1 MPLMHS
7 ANTPV
12 LIRRVVGLALCC
24 VCLGSAA
31 QAPYPRDASIAGI
44 PNVIAANAR
53 WELAWEGTNNADGLV
68 GLPDGSVLFAQEQ
81 PRLVGRLDAAN
92 RYSVYLSETHGV
104 GSLSID
110 REGRLLGVE
119 RTCTD
124 PGRRSAEPCVEPPA
138 VSVIAPARSVLADTF
153 EGATLGRLNDLV
165 VSTSGAV
172 YFTVGGAYYVG
183 ASGRVSSFGT
193 DLRAN
198 GIMLS
203 PDERTL
209 YVTNGNTIVAFT
221 IGEGG
226 KPADGR
232 EFATLEAGGTGDG
245 MAIDDEGRL
254 YVTSAPGVQV
264 FPTPRNAISV
274 AFAGT
279 DKHMLYVVGS
289 GAALGP
295 DGSEFTTREG
305 TRNNAKTI
313 YRLPMIAR
321 GFAGRAK

>member
-1 MPLMHS
+1 
-7 ANTPV
+7 
-12 LIRRVVGLALCC
+12 
-24 VCLGSAA
+24 VCLGSPA
-31 QAPYPRDASIAGI
+31 QTPYPRETSIAGI
-44 PNVIAANAR
+44 PSVIAANAR

-81 PRLVGRLDAAN
+81 PRLVGRLDTAN
-92 RYSVYLSETHGV
+92 RYSVYLTDTHGV

-124 PGRRSAEPCVEPPA
+124 PGRRSAEPCIEPTA
-138 VSVIAPARSVLADTF
+138 VSVIAPLRSVLADTF
-153 EGATLGRLNDLV
+153 AGAPLGRLNDLV
-165 VSTSGAV
+165 ASTTGAV
-172 YFTVGGAYYVG
+172 YFTVGGAYYIG
-183 ASGRVSSFGT
+183 PNGRVSSVGS

-209 YVTNGNTIVAFT
+209 YVTNGNVVVAFA
-221 IGEGG
+221 IDEEG
-226 KPADGR
+226 KPANAR

-264 FPTPRNAISV
+264 FDEGGRYVGLIPTPRNAISV

-279 DKHMLYVVGS
+279 DKRMLYVVGS

-305 TRNNAKTI
+305 ARNNAKTI
-313 YRLPMIAR
+313 YRIPMIAR